1 MIPMSNKKTNKKVSP
16 ARKFKKVNIDAGRGA
31 EVEIDA
37 YTTENGKYPIAIVT
51 IDDGTHDG
59 RPWGCGGSTTLESS
73 SGATLREIADA
84 LLEAADYLDK
94 INAAND
100 AKIKEK
106 IAKRKA
112 NANA

>member
-1 MIPMSNKKTNKKVSP
+1 MTHMSSKKNNKKVSP
-16 ARKFKKVNIDAGRGA
+16 ARSFKRVNIDAGHGA

-37 YTTENGKYPIAIVT
+37 YTTENGKYPMAIVT

-73 SGATLREIADA
+73 NGATLREIADA

-94 INAAND
+94 INAEND
-100 AKIKEK
+100 AKIKAK
-106 IAKRKA
+106 LAKRKA
-112 NANA
+112 KSRA

>member
-1 MIPMSNKKTNKKVSP
+1 MIPMSNKKNNKVSP
-16 ARKFKKVNIDAGRGA
+16 ARKFKRVNIDAGRGA

-94 INAAND
+94 MNAAND
-100 AKIKEK
+100 AKVKAK
-106 IAKRKA
+106 LAKRKA